1 MTTEINLSTQ
11 ANQAGK
17 DIEKIGGAAKEAE
30 KDLSDLASALNGV
43 LSESAKAAG
52 KKSRLFDL
60 EADRAAL
67 MEIKQMFGEIIAM
80 QANRR
85 GTFGQQVT
93 VANAKTNY
101 PKPDTP
107 SKVNMSGITTDA
119 KQQKQLL
126 DKFLLKVLENHAKN
140 GETRFDSG
148 LSLHELNRRPPPK
161 DNTPASQSPNRSLSS
176 PGQDDEPKRNPIA
189 NAVKMLAQKF
199 GQGSSSAMGGAGA
212 EIAGGAARGMAG
224 MLPGGMLGGGLLGLA
239 GFAAFKGAQEIGEGI
254 DRNKDE
260 AIGIDVLKR
269 QLGTTSDSFDQL
281 KASSRAIGETFN
293 LTYEASRKLSTEFL
307 SIARIS
313 DRVNASSAF
322 GQAREGAGIAQAV
335 GLDET
340 QGAGFMA
347 TLRHS
352 GAMGET
358 QKDARIMG
366 VQFAEALKRSGSTMN
381 AGDLMHA
388 MQSFSENTAHRG
400 LTAPNV
406 EGFAG
411 MLSAMVGSKT
421 PGLDVANAAG
431 ILNQA
436 DSSFQHGGAMGEASN
451 TLQFMGMGGSK
462 IGILGVKARQSA
474 GMFATENDVFGGKN
488 NPLAQYMGNDLS
500 QFKTGSNE
508 TGLESTM
515 RMFDANFGDKQSKL
529 LAMGNHFGLDPKRMA
544 ALYNMR
550 EQGSLHGTLDMV
562 SNYNERRSPSEKIDM
577 EKLSATGYTTL
588 ADISQNKGGLEG
600 LQGIRE
606 GLSKRAD
613 LSVEQRQSLTRMAG
627 DKNEAS
633 LKDSLTQF
641 AATLQREKTDGEKLQ
656 EATAKTANAAQRMA
670 DGMMPAVVQSRDFL
684 GALVEKL
691 APDSAQAKASA
702 AAAAQAKNFETREK
716 VESGKLSPDEIAKK
730 NKEFDKRADAEWGSF
745 FPSEDKV
752 RGIERERVDAL
763 GAKAI
768 PYGKYKRETDIA
780 TDAANNHQAGSATKF
795 NQHMLGQGKSIPT
808 SPQTPSTAA
817 ENATKLVVA
826 TNAQSTGNGAVN
838 GGKSQKN
845 DPVEDAIAKVAKE
858 EGVNPD
864 FLRGLAQL
872 ETQKGKKTIKGG
884 GGDTYNLGNIK
895 AVKGAAGIRAYDAR
909 EGSDDA
915 YKQYDSYEDRVRDK
929 IKFLKQPRYKD
940 ALQSKT
946 PEEFAQ
952 KLKDGGYA
960 TAPNYA
966 SALATTIHSQAAKP
980 YQIPDGN
987 PQEKAQAQKAAEAQ
1001 RLALQVSP
1009 IHVRSSVE
1017 LGYWGGE
1024 GRGRQ
1029 SQTINS
1035 ESVTKPRAVGMP
1047 PS

>member
-1 MTTEINLSTQ
+1 MTTEINLSTKAIQ
-11 ANQAGK
+11 ASKG
-17 DIEKIGGAAKEAE
+17 IEQISDAAKKADA
-30 KDLSDLASALNGV
+30 DLSDLAKSLNAV
-43 LSESAKAAG
+43 LNESAKAAG

-67 MEIKQMFGEIIAM
+67 LEIKQMFGEIIAM

-93 VANAKTNY
+93 VANAKTDY

-119 KQQKQLL
+119 KQQKQLM

-148 LSLHELNRRPPPK
+148 LSLHELNRRSPSK
-161 DNTPASQSPNRSLSS
+161 DNPTPQNPSRPPSPNK
-176 PGQDDEPKRNPIA
+176 PHKPKEDEKKQNPVA

-313 DRVNASSAF
+313 DRVNASSAL

-562 SNYNERRSPSEKIDM
+562 SNYNERRSPGEKIDM

-670 DGMMPAVVQSRDFL
+670 DGMMPAVIQSRDFL

-702 AAAAQAKNFETREK
+702 AATAQAKNFETREK
-716 VESGKLSPDEIAKK
+716 VESGKLSSDEISKK
-730 NKEFDKRADAEWGSF
+730 NKEFDKRAAAELDSF
-745 FPSEDKV
+745 FPSNDKL
-752 RGIERERVDAL
+752 REIERERVDAL
-763 GAKAI
+763 GSKAVSYGSDKKEKAI
-768 PYGKYKRETDIA
+768 
-780 TDAANNHQAGSATKF
+780 ANEYQAGSATKF
-795 NQHMLGQGKSIPT
+795 NQHMLGQGKSTPT
-808 SPQTPSTAA
+808 PPQTPSTAA
-817 ENATKLVVA
+817 ENATKLVA
-826 TNAQSTGNGAVN
+826 TNAQSTGNS
-838 GGKSQKN
+838 GKLQKS

-872 ETQKGKKTIKGG
+872 ETQKGKKTIKGDG
-884 GGDTYNLGNIK
+884 VDTYNLGNIK
-895 AVKGAAGIRAYDAR
+895 AVKGEAGIRAYDAR
-909 EGSDDA
+909 EGSNDA
-915 YKQYDSYEDRVRDK
+915 YKQYGSYEDSVRDK
-929 IKFLKQPRYKD
+929 IKFLKNPRYKD

-987 PQEKAQAQKAAEAQ
+987 PQEKAASQKAAEAQ

>member
-11 ANQAGK
+11 SNQASRGLGK
-17 DIEKIGGAAKEAE
+17 LSDAAKEADS
-30 KDLSDLASALNGV
+30 DLSNLAESLNAV
-43 LSESAKAAG
+43 LNESAKAAG
-52 KKSRLFDL
+52 KKARLFDL
-60 EADRAAL
+60 SADRAAL
-67 MEIKQMFGEIIAM
+67 LEIKQMFGEIIAM
-80 QANRR
+80 QANRK

-93 VANAKTNY
+93 VANAKTAY

-107 SKVNMSGITTDA
+107 SKVNISGITTDA
-119 KQQKQLL
+119 KQQKQLM
-126 DKFLLKVLENHAKN
+126 DRFLLKVLENHAKN

-148 LSLHELNRRPPPK
+148 LSLHELNRRSPLK
-161 DNTPASQSPNRSLSS
+161 DNQNTTGNPSRQPQNGGNGGRE
-176 PGQDDEPKRNPIA
+176 EPKRNPVA

-199 GQGSSSAMGGAGA
+199 GQGTGSVMGGAGA

-239 GFAAFKGAQEIGEGI
+239 GYGALKGAQAIGEGI

-260 AIGIDVLKR
+260 AIGVDVLKR

-281 KASSRAIGETFN
+281 KASARLIGDSFD
-293 LTYEASRKLSTEFL
+293 LTYEASRKLSAEFL
-307 SIARIS
+307 DIARIS
-313 DRVNASSAF
+313 DRMSAASAL

-335 GLDET
+335 GLDEA

-421 PGLDVANAAG
+421 PGMDVGNAAG

-436 DSSFQHGGAMGEASN
+436 DASFQHGGAMGEASN

-562 SNYNERRSPSEKIDM
+562 SSYNERRAPSEKIDM

-588 ADISQNKGGLEG
+588 ADISQNKSGVEG
-600 LQGIRE
+600 LQNIRE
-606 GLSKRAD
+606 GLSKRTD
-613 LSVEQRQSLTRMAG
+613 LSIEQRQSLTQMTG

-633 LKDSLTQF
+633 LKDSLTKF

-691 APDSAQAKASA
+691 APDSEQAKASA
-702 AAAAQAKNFETREK
+702 AATAQAKNFETREK
-716 VESGKLSPDEIAKK
+716 VESGKLSSDEIAKK

-780 TDAANNHQAGSATKF
+780 TGAANEHQANSALKF
-795 NQHMLGQGKSIPT
+795 NQHMLGQGKNIPVP
-808 SPQTPSTAA
+808 PQTPPTAA
-817 ENATKLVVA
+817 ENATKLVA
-826 TNAQSTGNGAVN
+826 EKAQATGNS
-838 GGKSQKN
+838 GKSQKN
-845 DPVEDAIAKVAKE
+845 DPVEEAIAKVAKE

-864 FLRGLAQL
+864 YLRGLAQL
-872 ETQKGKKTIKGG
+872 ETQKGKKTVKGDG
-884 GGDTYNLGNIK
+884 VDTYNLGNIK
-895 AVKGAAGIRAYDAR
+895 ATKGEGGIRAYDAR
-909 EGSDDA
+909 EGSNDA
-915 YKQYDSYEDRVRDK
+915 YKQYGSYEESVRDK
-929 IKFLKQPRYKD
+929 IKFLKNPRYKD

-966 SALATTIHSQAAKP
+966 TALATTIHAQAAKP

-987 PQEKAQAQKAAEAQ
+987 PQEKAASQKAAEAQ